1 MKWCRLELKKKTDSF
16 LPTCPAPQPLF
27 LTLTRSFLR
36 KFRASS
42 NKPQPSNL
50 HHRHRDWDW
59 DTGTTTTTPIHS
71 HGLTSHSFFLELSV
85 CHCHVCSAALS
96 PPSVALRS
104 FLSSSGR
111 RAPSLQPLSSF
122 TNSSFYIW
130 SSSPQPRFCRRP
142 SSCTSPGRL
151 CPLRSTALPHT
162 LPRLLRSKAAQQKVI
177 QREEETMIFTIEQRQ
192 RERTGKYG
200 SPRFQYLQELVTQ
213 FQNTTDEGI
222 LFFLLFL
229 KKQKRILA
237 NLANFA
243 YDPYN
248 YNFLRQLNVLE
259 LFLDCMTEPNEKLV
273 EFGVGGICNCCAV
286 RNTVNYA
293 LGALYYVCNEFN
305 KEEILKPEVIDT
317 IKRYAAAEEVSASF
331 SNLAKAFLDKHLSEN

>member
-162 LPRLLRSKAAQQKVI
+162 LPRLLRSK
-177 QREEETMIFTIEQRQ
+177 
-192 RERTGKYG
+192 
-200 SPRFQYLQELVTQ
+200 
-213 FQNTTDEGI
+213 
-222 LFFLLFL
+222 
-229 KKQKRILA
+229 KQKRILA

-248 YNFLRQLNVLE
+248 YNFLRQ
-259 LFLDCMTEPNEKLV
+259 
-273 EFGVGGICNCCAV
+273 
-286 RNTVNYA
+286 VNYA

>member
-111 RAPSLQPLSSF
+111 RAPSLQPLSSVEIDIRVWF
-122 TNSSFYIW
+122 
-130 SSSPQPRFCRRP
+130 SSSQPRFCRRQ
-142 SSCTSPGRL
+142 SSCPSPDRHCL
-151 CPLRSTALPHT
+151 SLSTDLPHT
-162 LPRLLRSKAAQQKVI
+162 LPRLLRSKAC
-177 QREEETMIFTIEQRQ
+177 TWW
-192 RERTGKYG
+192 
-200 SPRFQYLQELVTQ
+200 L
-213 FQNTTDEGI
+213 
-222 LFFLLFL
+222 
-229 KKQKRILA
+229 
-237 NLANFA
+237 
-243 YDPYN
+243 
-248 YNFLRQLNVLE
+248 
-259 LFLDCMTEPNEKLV
+259 
-273 EFGVGGICNCCAV
+273 
-286 RNTVNYA
+286 
-293 LGALYYVCNEFN
+293 
-305 KEEILKPEVIDT
+305 
-317 IKRYAAAEEVSASF
+317 
-331 SNLAKAFLDKHLSEN
+331 